1 VGWPSAG
8 VGKISHFRGP
18 HIFGGPMGK
27 TAENIF
33 GDQDGS
39 VAQAGKIAENKFVFG
54 SPGLNF

>member
-1 VGWPSAG
+1 
-8 VGKISHFRGP
+8 
-18 HIFGGPMGK
+18 MGK

-54 SPGLNF
+54 SPGLNFQWPKINRRK